1 MSQRA
6 TPKARAPLRLR
17 PLRLRPVLLKPV
29 PAKPVR
35 RNRRLWGLAL
45 ILVAVAVMAG
55 LKGFDKWIAS
65 TVLPV
70 TLAETSTEVLD
81 RNGALLRVYP
91 VGNGIWRMAP
101 QLEQVDARFLAML
114 IAYEDKRFQSHAGVD
129 PLAMLRAVGQAIWHG
144 RAVSGGSTLTM
155 QLARLLEDG
164 TTGRWA
170 GKLRQIRLALAL
182 ERRLSKRQILELYL
196 THAPYGGNIEGVR
209 TASYA
214 WFGKAPMR
222 LTPSQAALLIAL
234 PQSPERR
241 RPDRAVQAAAMARDR
256 VLARLEEAGLL
267 SAAEVATASQASLPR
282 RLRAFPRLAPHL
294 SDRVVASRPA
304 APRLSLTL
312 DAQVQAKMQ
321 HLLAEAATRAG
332 PQISAALLA
341 VDHQTG
347 EIIASVGSPDF
358 ADSARQGFVDMTQA
372 LRSPGSTLKPLIYG
386 LSFEA
391 GLVHPESLIHDGP
404 VEFDGYAPQNF
415 DGQFRGDIRVREALQ
430 ISLNIPVVRL
440 TREIGPAQL
449 LATLLRGGARPE
461 LPGGKPGLAISLG
474 GIGTSLQDLVQIY
487 AGIAAGGQGLRLRH
501 DQSVP
506 FETLPR
512 ILSQVAAWQLGDIL
526 RGVVPPPG
534 ARAGTL
540 AYKTGTSYG
549 HRDAWAIGWD
559 GQHVIGVWMGRAD
572 GTPVPGAFGGDL
584 AAPVLFEAFGRLK
597 PEIATFPPPPP
608 ATLIVSAAELPLPL
622 RRFRP
627 RDAVFSD
634 AALAPQL
641 LFPPDG
647 AGLAL
652 RGEPL
657 VVKLRGG
664 TAPFALLADGRVLS
678 KGQRQREFEVPYPG
692 RGYAHLVVVDGAGQ
706 SAAVSVQIDTPG
718 L

>member
-1 MSQRA
+1 MTGRPTSRA
-6 TPKARAPLRLR
+6 RRAL
-17 PLRLRPVLLKPV
+17 
-29 PAKPVR
+29 R
-35 RNRRLWGLAL
+35 RNGRLWGIGLV
-45 ILVAVAVMAG
+45 LVAVAVMAG
-55 LKGFDKWIAS
+55 VKGFDKWVAS

-101 QLEQVDARFLAML
+101 ELEQVDAGFLAML
-114 IAYEDKRFQSHAGVD
+114 IAYEDKRFYSHAGVD
-129 PLAMLRAVGQAIWHG
+129 PIAMLRAFGQAIWNR

-182 ERRLSKRQILELYL
+182 ERRLSKRQILDLYL
-196 THAPYGGNIEGVR
+196 THAPYGGNIEGLR

-241 RPDRAVQAAAMARDR
+241 RPDRALQAAAMARDR
-256 VLARLEEAGLL
+256 VLARLAKAGLL
-267 SAAEVATASQASLPR
+267 SAAEVAVASQASLPR
-282 RLRAFPRLAPHL
+282 RMRAFPRLAPHL

-304 APRLSLTL
+304 ATRLSLTL

-321 HLLAEAATRAG
+321 RLLAEAAVRAG
-332 PQISAALLA
+332 PRISAALLA

-347 EIIASVGSPDF
+347 EILASVGSPAF
-358 ADSARQGFVDMTQA
+358 ADSKRQGFVDMTQA
-372 LRSPGSTLKPLIYG
+372 MRSPGSTLKPLVYG

-404 VEFDGYAPQNF
+404 VDFEGYAPQNF
-415 DGQFRGDIRVREALQ
+415 DGKFRGDIRVREALQ
-430 ISLNIPVVRL
+430 MSLNIPVVRL

-449 LATLLRGGARPE
+449 LASLRRGGARPE

-487 AGIAAGGQGLRLRH
+487 AGIAAGGQGLRLRS
-501 DQSVP
+501 DQSDPSVV
-506 FETLPR
+506 LPR
-512 ILSQVAAWQLGDIL
+512 VLSDVAAWQVGDIL
-526 RGVVPPPG
+526 SGVVPPPG
-534 ARAGTL
+534 ARAGRI

-597 PEIATFPPPPP
+597 PDLAAFPPPPP
-608 ATLIVSAAELPLPL
+608 ATLIVTAAELPLPL

-634 AALAPQL
+634 TALAPQL

-647 AGLAL
+647 ARLAL

-664 TAPFALLADGRVLS
+664 TAPFALLADGAVLA
-678 KGQRQREFEVPYPG
+678 KGQRQREFEVANPG
-692 RGYAHLVVVDGAGQ
+692 QGYSRLVVVDSAGQ
-706 SAAVSVQIDTPG
+706 SAAVTVQIDAPG